1 VDLSHWWLSLNPN
14 PNIETLNGSF
24 IINNV
29 HLYVTDDVQEAYTLI
44 KDLEPTTPQVVIV
57 SHYQVS

>member
-1 VDLSHWWLSLNPN
+1 MT
-14 PNIETLNGSF
+14 IF
-24 IINNV
+24 IINNE
-29 HLYVTDDVQEAYTLI
+29 HLYVSDDVQEAYTLI